1 MTGFADEF
9 EKTKSARKT
18 YARLSEKILP
28 INGRALCYSI
38 SEKFFEDIR
47 EIWGKKKRTYGTDK
61 EF

>member
-18 YARLSEKILP
+18 YARLSEKTGVLYVIVSAR
-28 INGRALCYSI
+28 N
-38 SEKFFEDIR
+38 FFEDIR